1 MKKIICVFMLSLLA
15 VNLMAADGWY
25 KGWGY
30 RQKLTIN
37 YNYVSNNLVDFPILI
52 TETNIAAGLF
62 TNALA
67 NGDDILFT
75 ATDGTTKLSH
85 EIESYDAVNETMA
98 TWIKIP
104 ALSATTNTD
113 VYVYYDNYAAAN
125 QEDVTNV
132 WANGYV
138 GVWHLNEQSGTNFD
152 STVSGNAAV
161 PSGTVDMTATGQV
174 AGADSFT
181 GAGHLNV
188 PTNETGLGMN
198 TSSFTVSVWY
208 KKISPTGSDM
218 IIAGESNG
226 GATAYRGFS
235 IFATGTSLYGWFAD
249 SSLARR
255 QVQVGGDVA
264 GVWHHAALVR
274 DKDAQTVSLYY
285 QGEFKTSLSS
295 VVGHTVTATQ
305 IDIGAANG
313 GAQFNGSIDETR
325 ISLTARSAAW
335 LVTEFNNQNDPV
347 SFAVS
352 SGEEMF
358 TPTGTLIM
366 VR

>member
-1 MKKIICVFMLSLLA
+1 
-15 VNLMAADGWY
+15 
-25 KGWGY
+25 
-30 RQKLTIN
+30 
-37 YNYVSNNLVDFPILI
+37 
-52 TETNIAAGLF
+52 
-62 TNALA
+62 
-67 NGDDILFT
+67 
-75 ATDGTTKLSH
+75 
-85 EIESYDAVNETMA
+85 
-98 TWIKIP
+98 
-104 ALSATTNTD
+104 
-113 VYVYYDNYAAAN
+113 
-125 QEDVTNV
+125 
-132 WANGYV
+132 
-138 GVWHLNEQSGTNFD
+138 
-152 STVSGNAAV
+152 
-161 PSGTVDMTATGQV
+161 
-174 AGADSFT
+174 
-181 GAGHLNV
+181 
-188 PTNETGLGMN
+188 
-198 TSSFTVSVWY
+198 
-208 KKISPTGSDM
+208 
-218 IIAGESNG
+218 
-226 GATAYRGFS
+226 
-235 IFATGTSLYGWFAD
+235 
-249 SSLARR
+249 LARR